1 MSNCLPTEIVT
12 KKDLHVKSSKIVAG
26 LEAEKTNELFQAIA
40 FALENNLDSKDAVN
54 TVKHGHQNGTEVK
67 VKQKPSK
74 SETKEKTSVAKAIKN
89 QPPSRDRTPAKP
101 EPKKT
106 VAAQR
111 SIEKKPAVREKEKA
125 TKEKERSNSKSR
137 APAEQKEPK
146 KLKKAPSKEKD
157 VAPKV
162 NGELITN
169 GSIESHSSIQSIQSQ
184 PSVEKSEEPAANTEP
199 PVIQNVAK
207 VEEVHEVKI
216 NGDAHHEVEP
226 EKEVQSDQPVKP
238 QDELTAIIDEEAEFR
253 RKEKTNKKLSAKH
266 RQKSVEDAQQAT
278 EPADMNAKP
287 NQLDKIE
294 RFQSSYKRESLER
307 PRTSLRPPS
316 ARPAS
321 SRPAAPRR
329 RDKNVE
335 IVLQPDEV
343 MKIGDINIKME
354 AFTKELE
361 DDGENLVIIED
372 STVVSD
378 SFMNERLAQN
388 SSEEIN
394 EDEQGKLVQQIL
406 ETEKNF
412 EGALGMETKKTEIV
426 SLLVNDNELRDILT
440 LFTGV

>member
-1 MSNCLPTEIVT
+1 MLTEIVT
-12 KKDLHVKSSKIVAG
+12 KKDLQVKSSKIVAG
-26 LEAEKTNELFQAIA
+26 LEADKTNELFQAIA

-54 TVKHGHQNGTEVK
+54 SIKHGHQNGIEVK
-67 VKQKPSK
+67 VKQKAIK
-74 SETKEKTSVAKAIKN
+74 NETKEKVSVAKPSKN

-101 EPKKT
+101 EPKKSVT
-106 VAAQR
+106 AQR
-111 SIEKKPAVREKEKA
+111 STEKKSTTKEKVV
-125 TKEKERSNSKSR
+125 KEKERSTSKSR
-137 APAEQKEPK
+137 APAEQKESKRVK
-146 KLKKAPSKEKD
+146 KIPSKDKD
-157 VAPKV
+157 AAPKV
-162 NGELITN
+162 NGEILTN
-169 GSIESHSSIQSIQSQ
+169 GSIESHSSIQSLPSQ
-184 PSVEKSEEPAANTEP
+184 PSVDKSEEPTVVNDP
-199 PVIQNVAK
+199 PLTQNDVK
-207 VEEVHEVKI
+207 VEEVQEVKV
-216 NGDAHHEVEP
+216 NGDAHHDVDH
-226 EKEVQSDQPVKP
+226 EVQQDQPVKP
-238 QDELTAIIDEEAEFR
+238 QDELAAIIDEEAEFR
-253 RKEKTNKKLSAKH
+253 RKEKTSKKLSAKH

-278 EPADMNAKP
+278 EPADVNAKP
-287 NQLDKIE
+287 NQMEKIE
-294 RFQSSYKRESLER
+294 RFQSSYKRESLDR

-378 SFMNERLAQN
+378 SFMNERLTQN
-388 SSEEIN
+388 NSEEIN

-426 SLLVNDNELRDILT
+426 SLLINLRLS
-440 LFTGV
+440 